1 MSYEAATEANT
12 NSLVTNL
19 NVDPYYDDFD
29 ESKNFHRILFRP
41 GFSVQARE
49 LTQLQSILQ
58 NQIDRFGSHIFKEGS
73 PVRGLEIHF
82 QKRQPFVR
90 VKDVGGLS
98 NVSANVYSLESRN
111 IRGLTNR
118 LTANVVIVNDGSEA
132 NTPNLKTLYV
142 NYTSGNNTTR
152 FFADNEVIEW
162 TANTTNAANVQ
173 MNVHS
178 TGSGSRITVGSG
190 IIFAKDHFI
199 RVAAQDLI
207 LDKYSTNASYR
218 VGYNVIET
226 VISDLDD
233 STLQDPAQGAYNYT
247 APGANRLKLNP
258 ILTKVADGTTASN
271 NFVELIKITNGRI
284 EARAAKPQY
293 AAIRD
298 YMAERTFDESG
309 NYIVRGLQ
317 PRIREHLKTGNNQGV
332 FVSSPQNAVIRGQ
345 KQTGNNELLVVE
357 VQPGK
362 AYVKGYDNE
371 LYIPQ
376 NIIIDKG
383 IDFEEINDAQI
394 FASYGNY
401 VDAHEVVGNWDTIN
415 QKTVTLRDTQH
426 KSTGNGT
433 FSTTVASGASLGT
446 ARVRDVVYVS
456 GTPGSSDARYR
467 IHLTDVKITATDKT
481 FADVKGLHYD
491 ANTGFSDAKASVY
504 GTASLSDSEFNR
516 AVFRLP
522 AKSIKTLRDSSN
534 SVDTNYTFQKEFDF
548 SFNSA
553 GAGTINSTVAAETF
567 VGSGTLSDSRA
578 RDNFYVVLNQSA
590 NTGALTGTLKIDN
603 GSGGAGNTVVGV
615 GTRFDSQLN
624 VGDII
629 STNSTNQFTINE
641 ITSNTAAKILGTG
654 LRSAGTSFYK
664 RLFQGQVVDMGGVGM
679 QDAQRTVTVNSTTQV
694 ALDIQE
700 TLNSPSSITATALVR
715 MAKTNVQEA
724 TKSIARNRLVEL
736 NLANNAAYG
745 TSNLTGPWNLGVSD
759 VFRIVSVRRKTG
771 SFFSA
776 TTDGS
781 DVTNDFIL
789 DPGQKDNYYDHG
801 KLELK
806 NSSTLSLGA
815 TDRLLVTLDFFTH
828 ANRDR
833 GYFNFQSYPVDDSSP
848 TGSNI
853 STQQVPIF
861 KSKVTGQAFDLRDC
875 IDFRPRITDTANSV
889 TALTNISRDPA
900 TSTTFDEPAG
910 GLDFPSVDSTFSTDL
925 SYYLKRTDLI
935 TMDKD
940 GIVDS
945 VRGISSLDPKTPP
958 PPSDRIVLSEV
969 YVAQYPSLPDE
980 IARRNNRSDYANG
993 FKTIKNER
1001 FTMKD
1006 IGTIRDRVDRLEYFT
1021 TLSLLE
1027 QQAKEQQLKD
1037 GNGIDRFKNGFIVD
1051 PMTGHNVGNPYDQD
1065 YSIAIDPAKREARP
1079 KFELNNIE
1087 LFYNAANSTN
1097 IVRTNVTTAGVSRD
1111 QRLTI
1116 NTGTFSNGEAISDG
1130 SRTGTLRFQNGTGA
1144 GSRMYI
1150 EGASGNFPIGATL
1163 TGGSSGE
1170 TANVT
1175 AAQVTTPGR
1184 VMTLPYT
1191 HDLVQNQPFATS
1203 TRNLAGLFYS
1213 WQGTITLTPNDDY
1226 WVDTVEAPEVQIN
1239 LDNNSDNWLVLA
1251 EAWGTQWGDWETVAV
1266 GAPTAVG
1273 SPVQITSGGRIE
1285 NGNFVQDAFEQQQ
1298 FVTTTTSQAIGTQ
1311 LSVSLGQ
1318 QTQSMG
1324 SVVKDVNLQP
1334 FMRAREIKF
1343 EANALKPNTK
1353 VYPFFNDQFVG
1364 EYATQTNSSFANT
1377 KNEGSSLVT
1386 DSDGNLYGLFRIP
1399 NNQQLRFRVGEKI
1412 FRLTDSPRNGKATT
1426 AAEATYAAQGLITT
1440 TQETTIGTTVAE
1452 LTVDTVDRTQTSS
1465 TVETITRPA
1474 GQIVTELPQPPPPPV
1489 VEADG
1494 TGDDWG
1500 DWDFDGWDFDG
1511 ADDPISQTFLV
1522 NTFTEG
1528 NVASTS
1534 AFLTKIDL
1542 FFATKH
1548 ASLPVIVEIR
1558 EVDQLTG
1565 YPMKRL
1571 VPHGRAIVPAADI
1584 NVSDDGKAVTPV
1596 YFKSPIHLQDG
1607 RQYCFVIKPG
1617 GNNPDTSIWI
1627 AELGEN
1633 DINTGERVSKQPFS
1647 GMMFASSNDLTYTPL
1662 QEEDM
1667 KCNIYYA
1674 DFGGLNQTGTLIM
1687 KNEDKDFLTI
1697 ANQTGAFIK
1706 AGEKIHGETYL
1717 KGTFVPGNGATG
1729 NVASGNTYVQ
1739 GMVSGATGEVTYL
1752 SAANNELRMRNVST
1766 AAQFKGGEAIRFRV
1780 GASATASPI
1789 TGNSTGGV
1797 TSAIY
1802 PFGKVS
1808 YYNNKGTSTYLHLA
1822 NVATINSGPTTS
1834 NGTLFF
1840 DNRWIKGQAN
1850 GYIAYITDLHEL
1862 NADVINFKTDYFTPA
1877 NTSITMDGKFGKA
1890 SNTRDTSYIRVNNSV
1905 DTVFNERRKVYS
1917 FSQEEANTQL
1927 AGGTAEIR
1935 IGLTSNNR
1943 LASPVFDTQRL
1954 NLTLIEN
1961 LVNANSTVAAS
1972 ETNVKSGG
1980 TALARYITRRV
1991 TLKEDQDAEDLK
2003 VFLDAYMPPSADV
2016 QVFYKVLSKD
2026 DSDTFEEAKWHRMAK
2041 DTANTIF
2048 SSNEARNDFVELEFS
2063 MPAYGSENAGLFAN
2077 TTFNSTANV
2086 LHYRNSDNVIFD
2098 TYKHFAVK
2106 VVLTSSDSTNVP
2118 RFRNFRAIAL
2128 QK

>member
-1 MSYEAATEANT
+1 M
-12 NSLVTNL
+12 
-19 NVDPYYDDFD
+19 
-29 ESKNFHRILFRP
+29 
-41 GFSVQARE
+41 
-49 LTQLQSILQ
+49 
-58 NQIDRFGSHIFKEGS
+58 
-73 PVRGLEIHF
+73 
-82 QKRQPFVR
+82 
-90 VKDVGGLS
+90 
-98 NVSANVYSLESRN
+98 
-111 IRGLTNR
+111 
-118 LTANVVIVNDGSEA
+118 
-132 NTPNLKTLYV
+132 
-142 NYTSGNNTTR
+142 
-152 FFADNEVIEW
+152 
-162 TANTTNAANVQ
+162 
-173 MNVHS
+173 
-178 TGSGSRITVGSG
+178 
-190 IIFAKDHFI
+190 
-199 RVAAQDLI
+199 
-207 LDKYSTNASYR
+207 
-218 VGYNVIET
+218 
-226 VISDLDD
+226 
-233 STLQDPAQGAYNYT
+233 
-247 APGANRLKLNP
+247 
-258 ILTKVADGTTASN
+258 
-271 NFVELIKITNGRI
+271 
-284 EARAAKPQY
+284 
-293 AAIRD
+293 
-298 YMAERTFDESG
+298 
-309 NYIVRGLQ
+309 
-317 PRIREHLKTGNNQGV
+317 
-332 FVSSPQNAVIRGQ
+332 
-345 KQTGNNELLVVE
+345 
-357 VQPGK
+357 
-362 AYVKGYDNE
+362 
-371 LYIPQ
+371 
-376 NIIIDKG
+376 DKG
-383 IDFEEINDAQI
+383 IDVEEINNAQI

-401 VDAHEVVGNWDTIN
+401 IDAHEVVGNWDTIN

-433 FSTTVASGASLGT
+433 FSTTAASGASLGT

-504 GTASLSDSEFNR
+504 GTASLTDSEFNR

-522 AKSIKTLRDSSN
+522 AKSIKNLRDSSN
-534 SVDTNYTFQKEFDF
+534 SVDTFYTFQKEFDF
-548 SFNSA
+548 SFSSA

-567 VGSGTLSDSRA
+567 VGSGALSDSRA

-615 GTRFDSQLN
+615 GSRFNTQLN
-624 VGDII
+624 VGDVI

-641 ITSNTAAKILGTG
+641 ITSNTAAKILGTATI
-654 LRSAGTSFYK
+654 SAGTSYYK
-664 RLFQGQVVDMGGVGM
+664 RLFQGQVIDMGGHGM

-694 ALDIQE
+694 GLDIQE

-715 MAKTNVQEA
+715 MSKTNVQEA

-759 VFRIVSVRRKTG
+759 VFRIVSVRKKTG

-776 TTDGS
+776 TSDGT
-781 DVTNDFIL
+781 DVTDDFII
-789 DPGQKDNYYDHG
+789 DPGQKDNFYGHG
-801 KLELK
+801 KLELR

-833 GYFNFQSYPVDDSSP
+833 GYFNFQSYPVDDSTP

-853 STQQVPIF
+853 ATQEVPIF
-861 KSKVTGQAFDLRDC
+861 KSKVSGQAFDLRDC
-875 IDFRPRITDTANSV
+875 IDFRPRIADTANSV
-889 TALTNISRDPA
+889 TSLTNISRDPA
-900 TSTTFDEPAG
+900 TSTTFVEPAG

-935 TMDKD
+935 TMDKH
-940 GIVDS
+940 GILDS
-945 VRGISSLDPKTPP
+945 VRGIPSLDPKSPP
-958 PPSDRIVLSEV
+958 PPSDRIVLTEV
-969 YVAQYPSLPDE
+969 YIAQYPSLPDE

-1037 GNGIDRFKNGFIVD
+1037 GSGIDRFKNGFIVD

-1065 YSIAIDPAKREARP
+1065 YKIAIDPAKREARP
-1079 KFELNNIE
+1079 TFELNNIE
-1087 LFYNAANSTN
+1087 MFYNAANSTN

-1130 SRTGTLRFQNGTGA
+1130 TRTGTLRFQNGTGA

-1163 TGGSSGE
+1163 TGGSSSE

-1191 HDLVQNQPFATS
+1191 HDLVQTQPFATT
-1203 TRNLAGLFYS
+1203 TRNLAGLFYK
-1213 WQGTITLTPNDDY
+1213 WHGAITLTPNDDY

-1251 EAWGTQWGDWETVAV
+1251 ETWGTQWGDWETVAV

-1273 SPVQITSGGRIE
+1273 SPVQITSGGSIE
-1285 NGNFVQDAFEQQQ
+1285 NGAFVQDVFEQQQ
-1298 FVTTTTSQAIGTQ
+1298 FVTTTTSQAIGSQ

-1353 VYPFFNDQFVG
+1353 VYAFFNDQSVSG
-1364 EYATQTNSSFANT
+1364 YATQTNSSFANT
-1377 KNEGSSLVT
+1377 KNEGSSLIV
-1386 DSDGNLYGLFRIP
+1386 DGDGNLYGIFRIP
-1399 NNQQLRFRVGEKI
+1399 NNQEIRFRVGEKI
-1412 FRLTDSPRNGKATT
+1412 FRLTDNSRNGLATT
-1426 AAEATYAAQGLITT
+1426 SAEATYAAQGLITT

-1452 LTVDTVDRTQTSS
+1452 LTVDTVGRTQTSAS
-1465 TVETITRPA
+1465 IETITRPA
-1474 GQIVTELPQPPPPPV
+1474 GQVTTVLPVPPPPPPV
-1489 VEADG
+1489 PDPWAG
-1494 TGDDWG
+1494 GWGGGGDDGG
-1500 DWDFDGWDFDG
+1500 DG
-1511 ADDPISQTFLV
+1511 DPISQSFLI
-1522 NTFTEG
+1522 NTFSQGTISSSS
-1528 NVASTS
+1528 V
-1534 AFLTKIDL
+1534 FVTKIDL

-1565 YPMKRL
+1565 YPIKRL

-1596 YFKSPIHLQDG
+1596 YFNSPIHLQDG
-1607 RQYCFVIKPG
+1607 RQYCFVTKPG

-1627 AELGEN
+1627 SELGEN
-1633 DINTGERVSKQPFS
+1633 DINTGERVSRQPFS

-1717 KGTFVPGNGATG
+1717 KGTFAPGNGATG

-1739 GMVSGATGEVTYL
+1739 GMVSGATGEITYL

-1789 TGNSTGGV
+1789 TGNSTGAIS
-1797 TSAIY
+1797 SAIY

-1808 YYNNKGTSTYLHLA
+1808 YYNNKGSSTYLHLA

-1862 NADVINFKTDYFTPA
+1862 NADVINFKPDYFTPA

-1905 DTVFNERRKVYS
+1905 DTVFNVRRKVYS
-1917 FSQEEANTQL
+1917 FSQEQANSQL
-1927 AGGTAEIR
+1927 AGGTAEVR
-1935 IGLTSNNR
+1935 IGFESNNR
-1943 LASPVFDTQRL
+1943 FASPVFDTQRL
-1954 NLTLIEN
+1954 NLTMIEN

-2003 VFLDAYMPPSADV
+2003 VFLDAYMPSSADV

-2041 DTANTIF
+2041 DTANTTF
-2048 SSNEARNDFVELEFS
+2048 SSNEARNDFIELEFS
-2063 MPAYGSENAGLFAN
+2063 IPAYGSENAGVFAN
-2077 TTFNSTANV
+2077 TTFNTTANV
-2086 LHYRNSDNVIFD
+2086 LHYRNSDNAIFD

>member
-49 LTQLQSILQ
+49 LTQLQTILQ
-58 NQIDRFGSHIFKEGS
+58 NQIDRFGAHIFKEGS
-73 PVRGLEIHF
+73 PVRGLEINH
-82 QKRQPFVR
+82 QTRQEFVR
-90 VKDVGGLS
+90 VKDVGGTS
-98 NVSANVYSLESRN
+98 NVTANVYSLESRN

-118 LTANVVIVNDGSEA
+118 LTANVVAVNDGSEA
-132 NTPNLKTLYV
+132 NTPNLKTLYI
-142 NYTSGNNTTR
+142 NYTSANAATR
-152 FFADNEVIEW
+152 RFAVNEVIEW

-178 TGSGSRITVGSG
+178 VGRASRISVGSG

-207 LDKYSTNASYR
+207 LDKYSSNGSYR
-218 VGYNVIET
+218 VGYNIVESI
-226 VISDLDD
+226 VSDLDD

-247 APGANRLKLNP
+247 APGANRLKLTP
-258 ILTKVADGTTASN
+258 TLVKIADGDAASN
-271 NFVELIKITNGRI
+271 NFVQLVKITDGRI
-284 EARAAKPQY
+284 EALNQKPQY
-293 AAIRD
+293 AAVRD

-309 NYIVRGLQ
+309 NYVVRGLF
-317 PRIREHLKTGNNQGV
+317 PRIREHLRVGNNQGV
-332 FVSSPQNAVIRGQ
+332 FVSSPPEAFANGL

-362 AYVKGYDNE
+362 AYIKGYDNE
-371 LYIPQ
+371 TYIPQ
-376 NIIIDKG
+376 YVVIDKG
-383 IDFEEINDAQI
+383 IDTEEINNAQI
-394 FASYGNY
+394 FASYGNFI
-401 VDAHEVVGNWDTIN
+401 DAHEVVGNWDTIN
-415 QKTVTLRDTQH
+415 QKIVTLRDTQH
-426 KSTGNGT
+426 KSTANGT
-433 FSTTVASGASLGT
+433 FSTTAASGASLGT

-481 FADVKGLHYD
+481 FADVKGIHYD

-534 SVDTNYTFQKEFDF
+534 SVDTFYTFQKEFDF

-553 GAGTINSTVAAETF
+553 GVGTINSTVASETF

-590 NTGALTGTLKIDN
+590 NTSNLTGTIAI
-603 GSGGAGNTVVGV
+603 SGNTVTGTS
-615 GTRFDSQLN
+615 TRFDTELN
-624 VGDII
+624 IGDVI
-629 STNSTNQFTINE
+629 STTGSNALVINQIV
-641 ITSNTAAKILGTG
+641 SNTSAKILGTASVG
-654 LRSAGTSFYK
+654 SGNAFHK
-664 RLFQGQVVDMGGVGM
+664 KLFQGQVIDMGGVGE
-679 QDAQRTVTVNSTTQV
+679 QDAQRTVTINSTTQ
-694 ALDIQE
+694 ATLDIQE

-724 TKSIARNRLVEL
+724 TKSIVRNRLVEL

-776 TTDGS
+776 TSDGT
-781 DVTNDFIL
+781 DVTSDFIL
-789 DPGQKDNYYDHG
+789 DPGQKDNLYDHG
-801 KLELK
+801 KLELR

-861 KSKVTGQAFDLRDC
+861 KSKVTGQSFDLRDC

-889 TALTNISRDPA
+889 TSLTNISRDPA

-910 GLDFPSVDSTFSTDL
+910 GLDFPSVDTTFSTDL

-935 TMDKD
+935 TMDQD
-940 GIVDS
+940 GVLDS
-945 VRGISSLDPKTPP
+945 VRGIPSLDPKAPP

-980 IARRNNRSDYANG
+980 IARRDNRSDYANG

-1037 GNGIDRFKNGFIVD
+1037 GSGIDRFKNGFIVD

-1065 YSIAIDPAKREARP
+1065 YKIAIDPAKREARP
-1079 KFELNNIE
+1079 TFELNNIE
-1087 LFYNAANSTN
+1087 MFYNAANSSN

-1111 QRLTI
+1111 QRLTV
-1116 NTGTFSNGEAISDG
+1116 NTGTFSNGETISDG
-1130 SRTGTLRFQNGTGA
+1130 SRTATLRFQNGTGA
-1144 GSRMYI
+1144 GSRLYV
-1150 EGASGNFPIGATL
+1150 ENATGNFPIGATL
-1163 TGGSSGE
+1163 TGGSSSE

-1191 HDLVQNQPFATS
+1191 HDLVQDQPFATS
-1203 TRNLAGLFYS
+1203 TRNLAGLFYK
-1213 WQGTITLTPNDDY
+1213 WQGAVTLTPNDDY

-1251 EAWGTQWGDWETVAV
+1251 EAWGTQWGDWENVAV

-1273 SPVQITSGGRIE
+1273 SPVQTTSGGRIE
-1285 NGNFVQDAFEQQQ
+1285 NGAFVQDAFETQQ

-1318 QTQSMG
+1318 QTQSIG
-1324 SVVKDVNLQP
+1324 TVVKDVNLQP

-1343 EANALKPNTK
+1343 EANALKPNAK
-1353 VYPFFNDQFVG
+1353 VYAFFNDQSVSD
-1364 EYATQTNSSFANT
+1364 YVTQTNSSFANT
-1377 KNEGSSLVT
+1377 KNEGSDLIV
-1386 DSDGNLYGLFRIP
+1386 DGDGNLYGIFRIP
-1399 NNQQLRFRVGEKI
+1399 NNQQVRFRVGDKI
-1412 FRLTDSPRNGKATT
+1412 FRLTDSSRNARATT
-1426 AAEATYAAQGLITT
+1426 AAEATYSAQGLITT

-1452 LTVDTVDRTQTSS
+1452 VTVDSVQRTQTSS
-1465 TVETITRPA
+1465 TIETVTRPA
-1474 GQIVTELPQPPPPPV
+1474 GQIRTALPQPPPPPAQDFV
-1489 VEADG
+1489 DQWDG
-1494 TGDDWG
+1494 DTGDD
-1500 DWDFDGWDFDG
+1500 DG
-1511 ADDPISQTFLV
+1511 DDPIAQSFLV
-1522 NTFTEG
+1522 NTFTQG
-1528 NVASTS
+1528 KIASTS

-1571 VPHGRAIVPAADI
+1571 VPHGRAIIPAADV
-1584 NVSDDGKAVTPV
+1584 NVSDDGTAVTPIH
-1596 YFKSPIHLQDG
+1596 FKSPIHLQDG
-1607 RQYCFVIKPG
+1607 RQYCFVVKPG
-1617 GNNPDTSIWI
+1617 GNNPDTSVWV
-1627 AELGEN
+1627 ATLGED
-1633 DINTGERVSKQPFS
+1633 DIVTGQRVSRQPFS
-1647 GMMFASSNDLTYTPL
+1647 GMMFASANDLTFTAL

-1674 DFGGLNQTGTLIM
+1674 DFGGINPTTGANQTGTLIM
-1687 KNEDKDFLTI
+1687 KNEDKDFLTV
-1697 ANQTGAFIK
+1697 ANLTGAFIK
-1706 AGEKIHGETYL
+1706 AGEKIHGETYM

-1729 NVASGNTYVQ
+1729 NVASGNTFVQ
-1739 GMVSGATGEVTYL
+1739 GMVSGATGEVRYL
-1752 SAANNELRMRNVST
+1752 SVANNELRLRNVST

-1789 TGNSTGGV
+1789 TGNSTGAI
-1797 TSAIY
+1797 TSAVY

-1808 YYNNKGTSTYLHLA
+1808 YFNNKGNETYLHLA

-1850 GYIAYITDLHEL
+1850 GFIAYITDLHEL

-1877 NTSITMDGKFGKA
+1877 NTSITIDGKFGKA
-1890 SNTRDTSYIRVNNSV
+1890 LNTRDTSYIKVNNSV
-1905 DTVFNERRKVYS
+1905 DTTFNVRRKVYS
-1917 FSQEEANTQL
+1917 FSQEQANTQL
-1927 AGGTAEIR
+1927 ADGTAEIR

-1961 LVNANSTVAAS
+1961 LVNANSDVAAS

-1980 TALARYITRRV
+1980 SALARYITRRV

-2063 MPAYGSENAGLFAN
+2063 VPAYGSENAGLFAN
-2077 TTFNSTANV
+2077 TTFNSTENV

-2106 VVLTSSDSTNVP
+2106 VVLTGSDTTNVP

-2128 QK
+2128 QR

>member
-58 NQIDRFGSHIFKEGS
+58 NQIDRFGAHIFKEGS
-73 PVRGLEIHF
+73 PVRGLEINF
-82 QKRQPFVR
+82 NKSQAFVR
-90 VKDVGGLS
+90 VKDIGGTS
-98 NVSANVYSLESRN
+98 NVTANVYSLESRN

-142 NYTSGNNTTR
+142 NYTSANSGINR
-152 FFADNEVIEW
+152 FAVNEVIEW

-178 TGSGSRITVGSG
+178 TGTASRISVGSG

-207 LDKYSTNASYR
+207 LDKYSGNASYK
-218 VGYNVIET
+218 VGYT
-226 VISDLDD
+226 ISESIITDLDD

-247 APGANRLKLNP
+247 APGANRLKLTP
-258 ILTKVADGTTASN
+258 TLTKIADGTAASN
-271 NFVELIKITNGRI
+271 NFVQLIKITNGRI
-284 EARAAKPQY
+284 ESLNQKPQY
-293 AAIRD
+293 ATIRD

-309 NYIVRGLQ
+309 NYTVRGLQ

-332 FVSSPQNAVIRGQ
+332 FLSTPDTAVVNGR
-345 KQTGNNELLVVE
+345 KETGNNELLVVE

-362 AYVKGYDNE
+362 AYVKGFDNE
-371 LYIPQ
+371 LFVPQ
-376 NIIIDKG
+376 IAIIDKG
-383 IDFEEINDAQI
+383 IDAEEINDAQI
-394 FASYGNY
+394 FASYGNF

-415 QKTVTLRDTQH
+415 QKLVTLRTTQH

-433 FSTTVASGASLGT
+433 FSTTAAAGASMGT

-481 FADVKGLHYD
+481 FADVKGLHFD
-491 ANTGFSDAKASVY
+491 ANTGFSDAKASVF
-504 GTASLSDSEFNR
+504 GTGVLNDSEFNK

-522 AKSIKTLRDSSN
+522 AKSIKTLRDSSG
-534 SVDTNYTFQKEFDF
+534 SVDVNYNFQKEFDF
-548 SFNSA
+548 SFSSSGTA
-553 GAGTINSTVAAETF
+553 TINSTVAAETF
-567 VGSGTLSDSRA
+567 SGSGTLSDSVA

-615 GTRFDSQLN
+615 GTRFDTQLN
-624 VGDII
+624 IGDVI

-654 LRSAGTSFYK
+654 LRAAGTSFYK
-664 RLFQGQVVDMGGVGM
+664 RFFQGQVLDMGGVGM
-679 QDAQRTVTVNSTTQV
+679 QDAERTVTVNSTTQV

-700 TLNSPSSITATALVR
+700 TLNSPSSITATAIVR
-715 MAKTNVQEA
+715 MAKNDVQEA
-724 TKSIARNRLVEL
+724 TKSISRNRLVEI

-745 TSNLTGPWNLGVSD
+745 TSNLTGPWNLGLSD
-759 VFRIVSVRRKTG
+759 VFRIVSVRKKTG

-776 TTDGS
+776 TSDGT
-781 DVTNDFIL
+781 DVTSDFIL
-789 DPGQKDNYYDHG
+789 DPGQKDNFYDHG

-815 TDRLLVTLDFFTH
+815 TDRLLVTVDFFTH

-853 STQQVPIF
+853 ATQEVPIF

-889 TALTNISRDPA
+889 TSLTNVSRDPS
-900 TSTTFDEPAG
+900 TSTTFVEPAG
-910 GLDFPSVDSTFSTDL
+910 GLDFPSADSTFTTDL
-925 SYYLKRTDLI
+925 AYYLKRTDLI
-935 TMDKD
+935 TMDQD
-940 GIVDS
+940 GIIDS
-945 VRGISSLDPKTPP
+945 VRGIPSLNPKTPP
-958 PPSDRIVLSEV
+958 PPSDKIILSEV
-969 YVAQYPSLPDE
+969 YIAQYPSLPDE

-993 FKTIKNER
+993 LKTIKNER

-1006 IGTIRDRVDRLEYFT
+1006 IGVIRDRVDRLEYFT

-1051 PMTGHNVGNPYDQD
+1051 AFTGHNVGNPFDQD
-1065 YSIAIDPAKREARP
+1065 YKIAIDPARREARP
-1079 KFELNNIE
+1079 TFELNNIE
-1087 LFYNAANSTN
+1087 MFYHAANSSN
-1097 IVRTNVTTAGVSRD
+1097 IVRTNVTQAGVSRD
-1111 QRLTI
+1111 QRLTV
-1116 NTGTFSNGEAISDG
+1116 NTGTFSNGETISDG
-1130 SRTGTLRFQNGTGA
+1130 SRTATLRFQDGTGS
-1144 GSRMYI
+1144 GSRLYV
-1150 EGASGNFPIGATL
+1150 ENATGNFPIGATL
-1163 TGGSSGE
+1163 TGGSSSE

-1191 HDLVQNQPFATS
+1191 HDLVQNQPFATD
-1203 TRNLAGLFYS
+1203 TRNLAGLFYR
-1213 WQGTITLTPNDDY
+1213 WQGVLTLTPNDDY

-1251 EAWGTQWGDWETVAV
+1251 ESWGTQWSDWETVAV

-1285 NGNFVQDAFEQQQ
+1285 NGAFVQDAFEQQQ
-1298 FVTTTTSQAIGTQ
+1298 FVTTTTSQAIGSQ

-1318 QTQSMG
+1318 QTQSIG

-1343 EANALKPNTK
+1343 EANALKPNAK
-1353 VYPFFNDQFVG
+1353 IYPFFNDQYVG

-1377 KNEGSSLVT
+1377 KNEGSELIT
-1386 DSDGNLYGLFRIP
+1386 DSDGNLYGIFRLP
-1399 NNQQLRFRVGEKI
+1399 NNQQLRFRVGDKI
-1412 FRLTDSPRNGKATT
+1412 FRLTDSPRNGNSTT
-1426 AAEATYAAQGLITT
+1426 AAEATYSAQGLIST

-1452 LTVDTVDRTQTSS
+1452 LSVDTVVRSQTSS
-1465 TVETITRPA
+1465 SIETVTRPA
-1474 GQIVTELPQPPPPPV
+1474 GQIRTALPQPPPPTQTGG
-1489 VEADG
+1489 DG
-1494 TGDDWG
+1494 IGE
-1500 DWDFDGWDFDG
+1500 DWDDDDGG
-1511 ADDPISQTFLV
+1511 GDDPISQTFLV
-1522 NTFTEG
+1522 DTQSQGKIN
-1528 NVASTS
+1528 SSS

-1565 YPMKRL
+1565 FPIKRI
-1571 VPHGRAIVPAADI
+1571 VPHGRVIVPAADI
-1584 NVSDDGKAVTPV
+1584 NTSENGTAVTPV
-1596 YFKSPIHLQDG
+1596 FFKSPLHLQNG
-1607 RQYCFVIKPG
+1607 RQYCFVVKPG
-1617 GNNPDTSIWI
+1617 GNNPDTSVWI
-1627 AELGEN
+1627 SVLGEN
-1633 DINTGERVSKQPFS
+1633 DVNTGERVSRQPFS
-1647 GMMFASSNDLTYTPL
+1647 GVLFASSNDLTYTAL
-1662 QEEDM
+1662 DQEDI
-1667 KCNIYYA
+1667 KCNLYYA
-1674 DFGGLNQTGTLIM
+1674 NFGGLDQTGTLIM
-1687 KNEDKDFLTI
+1687 KNENKDFLTI

-1706 AGEKIHGETYL
+1706 AGEKVHGETYM

-1729 NVASGNTYVQ
+1729 NVASGNTFVQ
-1739 GMVSGATGEVTYL
+1739 GMVSGATGEVRYL
-1752 SAANNELRMRNVST
+1752 SVANNELRLRNVST
-1766 AAQFKGGEAIRFRV
+1766 AAQFKGGEAVRFRV

-1789 TGNSTGGV
+1789 TGNSTGGI
-1797 TSAIY
+1797 TSAVF

-1808 YYNNKGTSTYLHLA
+1808 YYNNKGSETYLHLA

-1840 DNRWIKGQAN
+1840 DNRWIRGQAN
-1850 GYIAYITDLHEL
+1850 GFIAYITDLHEL
-1862 NADVINFKTDYFTPA
+1862 EADVINFKTDYFTPA
-1877 NTSITMDGKFGKA
+1877 NTSISIDGKFGKA

-1905 DTVFNERRKVYS
+1905 DTEFNVRRKVYS
-1917 FSQEEANTQL
+1917 FSQEQANTQL
-1927 AGGTAEIR
+1927 ADGSAEIR
-1935 IGLTSNNR
+1935 IGFTSNNR

-1972 ETNVKSGG
+1972 ETNIKSGG
-1980 TALARYITRRV
+1980 DAKARYITRRV

-2016 QVFYKVLSKD
+2016 QVFYKVLAKD

-2041 DTANTIF
+2041 DTANTTF

-2063 MPAYGSENAGLFAN
+2063 VPTYGSENAGLFAN